1 MIVQKWKQ
9 IMLVINKIIKI
20 QAFIQNLHV
29 MVRINLYVS
38 DPKKQKKIT

>member
-20 QAFIQNLHV
+20 QAFIQNLYV

-38 DPKKQKKIT
+38 DPQKKKKKR